1 MPNPAHIPMRV
12 LKYGRGATAFILL
25 MWSLALAQ
33 AQSAQSR
40 LEGMW
45 SDPPTT
51 PVAEFCMF
59 ECTDAGIA
67 RLNELLDNPANDARP
82 FNQLQTEARN
92 YETEY
97 LRSRLTD
104 DALKSYPIDQ
114 ADNPSFLRCEPPG
127 VAQQMFMPHQLEI
140 RKRGNDRIELHYGE
154 WDARRTVYMDG
165 RKRPANQA
173 ATAMGFSVGHWE
185 GETLVVETSSI
196 AANIAGWPRVLAL
209 SAKHSDQLRI
219 MERYTRS
226 EDGKTLLMTAT
237 IQDPWSLRE
246 PIVLKKMW
254 RWAPESRIAPYK
266 DCQRPTE
273 FKKGVTQ

>member
-12 LKYGRGATAFILL
+12 LKCGWTAASLILL
-25 MWSLALAQ
+25 IWSLASAQ

-51 PVAEFCMF
+51 PVGEFCMF

-82 FNQLQTEARN
+82 FNQLQAEARS

-104 DALKSYPIDQ
+104 DALQSYPIDQ

-154 WDARRTVYMDG
+154 WDARRTVYMNG

-173 ATAMGFSVGHWE
+173 PTAMGFAVGHWE
-185 GETLVVETSSI
+185 GETLVVETSGI

-226 EDGKTLLMTAT
+226 DDGKTLLMIAT

-254 RWAPESRIAPYK
+254 RWAPESRIAPYT

>member
-1 MPNPAHIPMRV
+1 MPNPGHIPMRV
-12 LKYGRGATAFILL
+12 LQRACGALAFIL
-25 MWSLALAQ
+25 MVWNPASALAQ
-33 AQSAQSR
+33 SPESR

-51 PVAEFCMF
+51 PEGEFCMM

-82 FNQLQTEARN
+82 FDQLQTEARA
-92 YETEY
+92 YEREY

-114 ADNPSFLRCEPPG
+114 AENPPFLRCEPPG
-127 VAQQMFMPHQLEI
+127 IAQQMFMPHQLEI

-165 RKRPANQA
+165 RNRPSNQP
-173 ATAMGFSVGHWE
+173 ATAMGFSVGHFD
-185 GETLVVETSSI
+185 GETLVVETSGI
-196 AANIAGWPRVLAL
+196 TANIAGWPRLLAF
-209 SAKHSDQLRI
+209 SARHSDQLRI
-219 MERYTRS
+219 VERFTRS
-226 EDGKTLLMTAT
+226 SDGKTLLMAAT

-266 DCQRPTE
+266 DCQKPTE
-273 FKKGVTQ
+273 FKKGATQ